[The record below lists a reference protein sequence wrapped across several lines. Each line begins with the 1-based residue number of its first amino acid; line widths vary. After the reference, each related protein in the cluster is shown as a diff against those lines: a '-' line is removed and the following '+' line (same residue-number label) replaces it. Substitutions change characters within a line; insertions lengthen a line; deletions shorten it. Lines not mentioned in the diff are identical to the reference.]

1 MAAGAAAI
9 VFVTHQG
16 RQPATCR
23 RRRSGPDR
31 SSVRGCSHGSG
42 AERKGSLMKWNAFTY
57 TLPCRS
63 VAPFFLLAL
72 SACSTTSPAPPE
84 LLESELGQPLA
95 RTLPAS
101 DAHDR
106 QRAQPGVAPGQKHT
120 LSNTARGHTP
130 AHKTV
135 AAHGALG
142 DQPIQLNFVE
152 ADIQSVV
159 RALSRSTGQQFLLDP
174 KVTGTLTLVSEG
186 PVPASQAYEMLLAAL
201 RMQGFSVVDVGG
213 VAHVVPEADARL
225 LGGPV
230 YSADKPS
237 GNGMLTRTF
246 RLQYENA
253 VNLIPVLRPI
263 VSPNNPINA
272 YPGNNTIVVTD
283 YADNLTRVAQII
295 DGIDTPSAIDTDVV
309 TVHNG
314 IAVDIASMVSE
325 LLDTQGGDAT
335 QKISVIGDPRSNAII
350 IRAGSPERTELA
362 RNLIYK
368 LDNAQSNPSN
378 LHVVYLRN
386 AQAGKLAQALRGLLT
401 GESDS
406 GASDTTRTMLS
417 GMGSTGNKND
427 VQGNSSAGPV
437 SGTVAGSGYGQSS
450 ASPSV
455 ATAGSQQAEQN
466 TAFSAAGVTIQA
478 DSTTNTLLISAPE
491 PLYRN
496 LREVIDQLDQR
507 RAQVVIESLIV
518 EVSEDDANQFGVQW
532 QTGNLNGS
540 GGFGGV
546 NLGGSGLNTS
556 GSTSIDVLPP
566 GLNVGVVRGAVTIP
580 GIGEVLDLKVLARA
594 LKSKGGSNVLSTPN
608 LLTLDN
614 EAASIFVGQTIP
626 FVTGS
631 YVTGGGGTSNNPFQT
646 VQREEVGLKLNVR
659 PQISEGGTVKLD
671 IYQEVSNVDQRA
683 SLASGTVTNKRA
695 IDTSILLDDGQ
706 IMVLGGLLQDG
717 YNQSDEAVPWLSRIP
732 LLGVLFRN
740 EARSTRKTNLMVFL
754 RPYIIRDSGTGRN
767 ITLNRYEFMRRAQGN
782 LRPERNWML
791 PDMQAPQLPSAAKA
805 IPDLQPAAGQMPR
818 AVIRAVPVP

>member
-1 MAAGAAAI
+1 M
-9 VFVTHQG
+9 
-16 RQPATCR
+16 
-23 RRRSGPDR
+23 
-31 SSVRGCSHGSG
+31 
-42 AERKGSLMKWNAFTY
+42 
-57 TLPCRS
+57 
-63 VAPFFLLAL
+63 
-72 SACSTTSPAPPE
+72 
-84 LLESELGQPLA
+84 
-95 RTLPAS
+95 
-101 DAHDR
+101 
-106 QRAQPGVAPGQKHT
+106 
-120 LSNTARGHTP
+120 
-130 AHKTV
+130 
-135 AAHGALG
+135 
-142 DQPIQLNFVE
+142 QLNFVDT
-152 ADIQSVV
+152 DIQAVV

-174 KVTGTLTLVSEG
+174 RVTGTLTLVSEG
-186 PVPASQAYEMLLAAL
+186 QVPAAQAYDMLLAAL
-201 RMQGFSVVDVGG
+201 RMRGFSVVDVGG
-213 VAHVVPEADARL
+213 VAQVVPEADAKL
-225 LGGPV
+225 LGGPI
-230 YSADKPS
+230 YSADKAS
-237 GNGMLTRTF
+237 ANGMLTRTF

-283 YADNLTRVAQII
+283 YAENLTRVAQII

-309 TVHNG
+309 AVQNG
-314 IAVDIASMVSE
+314 IAVDIASMVAE
-325 LLDTQGGDAT
+325 LLDTPAGDPT
-335 QKISVIGDPRSNAII
+335 QKISVIGDPRSNSII

-362 RNLIYK
+362 RSLIYK

-401 GESDS
+401 GENDS
-406 GASDTTRTMLS
+406 SAASDTTRSTLSSMGATGTTNSGQGNGAATSGGTS
-417 GMGSTGNKND
+417 GMGSGSGGYNQNAGASPVVATGN
-427 VQGNSSAGPV
+427 
-437 SGTVAGSGYGQSS
+437 
-450 ASPSV
+450 
-455 ATAGSQQAEQN
+455 QQADQN
-466 TAFSAAGVTIQA
+466 TAFSAGGVTIQA
-478 DSTTNTLLISAPE
+478 DATTNTLLISAPE

-518 EVSEDDANQFGVQW
+518 EVSEDDASQFGVQW
-532 QTGNLNGS
+532 QTGNLSGN

-546 NLGGSGLNTS
+546 NLGGSGLNS
-556 GSTSIDVLPP
+556 NGGTSIDVLPQ

-671 IYQEVSNVDQRA
+671 IYQEVSSVDQRA
-683 SLASGTVTNKRA
+683 SLEAGTVTNKRA

-717 YNQSDEAVPWLSRIP
+717 YNQSNNAVPWLSNIP

-740 EARSTRKTNLMVFL
+740 EARSTSKTNLMVFL
-754 RPYIIRDSGTGRN
+754 RPYIIRDSGAGRS
-767 ITLNRYEFMRRAQGN
+767 ITLNSYDFMRRAQGN
-782 LRPERNWML
+782 LQPERNWAL
-791 PDMQAPQLPSAAKA
+791 PDTQAPQLPSAVRA
-805 IPDLQPAAGQMPR
+805 IPDLVPAPSQMPR
-818 AVIRAVPVP
+818 ATIRAVPAP